1 MGQVFRFIQNFVRR
15 HLETYGIV
23 VWYDPQGLYAPVV
36 AALEKEVQV
45 LHYQGSYLTLRHAAD
60 AALEAGSTT
69 ERLGETFPRL
79 LIYLP
84 IPPEET
90 HHALVELETA
100 GVVLAPGQRP
110 DPRTDM
116 PRNTDL
122 AFLAQAALQDH
133 LPEAMLRQ
141 VVAEIAAGKLGL
153 EEVDH
158 LVRPPEVPVALS
170 TFYQTRAPEELLLA
184 FLTGGERDADL
195 RSRGLLEDFEG
206 FLRTHLGLE
215 RLPKGDPARLRAYVA
230 SHLLVT
236 EAAVVSGTVEE
247 GLWHGLPVLPSFQG
261 RELAVRTVQRWRRD
275 RNLTEAYTQWARK
288 VASQVSLPLEQL
300 ADEALM
306 RVETF
311 PQVDAL
317 LLERWAEDLAS
328 HAREA
333 DFLERLLPRLQ
344 KRRRGFWPQQEPSLA
359 LRWEVLLK
367 AAEVFRVALKV
378 HRALRKGR
386 VWKVEELVQ
395 AYTEGEVPWY
405 RLDQVYRGFEAARDG
420 LYEEAPSPAFR
431 KLVHQVRR
439 IYRDTLHRMAE
450 RFQKAWMR
458 KKGEDLERIPAQR
471 EVFRRF
477 VWPLVQDRHRVA
489 YILLDALRYDLVAE
503 FLAHRLEQEDL
514 VQDLQLSPAL
524 GTLPAMTPVGMAALL
539 PGAEGSLGLRE
550 DRGNP
555 VAEVEGRPLATQ
567 EDRVAFLAQR
577 MQQAGRS
584 FAHRKLEQL
593 YTLSDRELESL
604 KQVDVLLV
612 TAEEMDR
619 VAENLQPGVAQT
631 HFLQVLRRLW
641 PVLRR
646 LAEAG
651 FEHVILT
658 TDHGF
663 LLFGAPLEESE
674 KVEAPQG
681 KTLKVGRRYWIGREA
696 QPSPSYWLVTSVDL
710 GLLGDLTFAFPNGVS
725 AFRAPGGHAYYYHGG
740 LSLQEL
746 VLPVVRI
753 RLRTATEPQL
763 GDVHWSLEP
772 ISPRMTGRLVRL
784 VIRAEARQLFRPPQR
799 VRLEVDAGGRPLP
812 FRVVDA
818 SIRYNEVLDMFI
830 LEPSEPGGA
839 YPRGEVTLLFTE
851 LPSSGTVRFRLVN
864 ADTGAALTAPV
875 PVPVDI
881 AIR

>member
-1 MGQVFRFIQNFVRR
+1 MGQVFHFIQNFVRR
-15 HLETYGIV
+15 YLETYGIV

-45 LHYQGSYLTLRHAAD
+45 LRYQGSYLALRHAAD
-60 AALEAGSTT
+60 AVLEAGSTT

-84 IPPEET
+84 FSPEKT
-90 HHALVELETA
+90 RHALVELETA
-100 GVVLAPGQRP
+100 GVVLASGLRP

-116 PRNTDL
+116 PRNTHL
-122 AFLAQAALQDH
+122 AFLVQTALQDH

-141 VVAEIAAGKLGL
+141 VVAEIEAGKLSL
-153 EEVDH
+153 EDVDN

-184 FLTGGERDADL
+184 FLTGEERDVAL
-195 RSRGLLEDFEG
+195 RSRGLLGDLEG
-206 FLRTHLGLE
+206 FLHTYLGLE
-215 RLPKGDPARLRAYVA
+215 RLPKGDPARLRGYVA

-247 GLWHGLPVLPSFQG
+247 RIWQGLPVLPSFQG
-261 RELAVRTVQRWRRD
+261 RELAVKTVQRWRRD
-275 RNLTEAYTQWARK
+275 RNLTEAYTQWARQ
-288 VASQVSLPLEQL
+288 VASQLILPLEQL
-300 ADEALM
+300 SDEALM
-306 RVETF
+306 LVETF
-311 PQVDAL
+311 PQVDTL
-317 LLERWAEDLAS
+317 LLERWAEALAS
-328 HAREA
+328 RAREA
-333 DFLERLLPRLQ
+333 DFLHRLLPRLQ
-344 KRRRGFWPQQEPSLA
+344 ERRRGFWPQQEPSLA

-367 AAEVFRVALKV
+367 AAEVFGVALEV
-378 HRALRKGR
+378 QRVLRKGR
-386 VWKVEELVQ
+386 AWKVEELVQ
-395 AYTEGEVPWY
+395 AYTEGDVPWY
-405 RLDQVYRGFEAARDG
+405 RLDQVYRGFEAGRDG
-420 LYEEAPSPAFR
+420 LYEDVPSPAYR

-458 KKGEDLERIPAQR
+458 KKGEDLEQVPAQR

-503 FLAHRLEQEDL
+503 FLAHRSEQEDL
-514 VQDLQLSPAL
+514 VQELHLSPAL
-524 GTLPAMTPVGMAALL
+524 GTLPAITPVGMAALL

-550 DRGNP
+550 GRSHP
-555 VAEVEGRPLATQ
+555 VVEVDGRPLATH
-567 EDRVAFLAQR
+567 EDRVAFLAER
-577 MQQAGRS
+577 MQQIGRT

-641 PVLRR
+641 PALRR

-651 FEHVILT
+651 FEHVLLT

-696 QPSPSYWLVTSVDL
+696 QPSPSYLLMTSLDL
-710 GLLGDLTFAFPNGVS
+710 GLVGDLTFAFPNSVS
-725 AFRAPGGHAYYYHGG
+725 AFRSPGGHAYYYHGG

-746 VLPVVRI
+746 VLPVVHI
-753 RLRTATEPQL
+753 RLRTAMEPQL
-763 GDVHWSLEP
+763 GDVRWSLEP
-772 ISPRMTGRLVRL
+772 VSPRITGRLVRL

-799 VRLEVDAGGRPLP
+799 VRLEVDAEGQPLP

-818 SIRYNEVLDMFI
+818 SIRYNDVLDMFI
-830 LEPSEPGGA
+830 LEPSESGGA
-839 YPRGEVTLLFTE
+839 YPRGEVTLLFTQ
-851 LPSSGTVRFRLVN
+851 LPSSGMVTFRLVN
-864 ADTGAALTAPV
+864 ADTGAVLTAPV
-875 PVPVDI
+875 RVPVDI

>member
-1 MGQVFRFIQNFVRR
+1 MGEVLNFVQNFVRR

-23 VWYDPQGLYAPVV
+23 VWYDPRGVYAPVV
-36 AALEKEVQV
+36 EALEKEVQV
-45 LHYQGSYLTLRHAAD
+45 LRYQGSYLALRHAAD
-60 AALEAGSTT
+60 RALEAGSTT

-141 VVAEIAAGKLGL
+141 VVAEIAAGKLSL
-153 EEVDH
+153 EDVDN

-170 TFYQTRAPEELLLA
+170 TFYQTRSPEDLLLA
-184 FLTGGERDADL
+184 FLTGEERDAAL
-195 RSRGLLEDFEG
+195 RSRGLLGDLEG
-206 FLRTHLGLE
+206 FLRTYLGLE
-215 RLPKGDPARLRAYVA
+215 RLPKGDPVRLRGYVA

-247 GLWHGLPVLPSFQG
+247 SLWHGLPVLPSFQG
-261 RELAVRTVQRWRRD
+261 RELAVKTVQRWRRD
-275 RNLTEAYTQWARK
+275 RNLTETYSHWARK
-288 VASQVSLPLEQL
+288 VAAQVALPLERL
-300 ADEALM
+300 STEALM
-306 RVETF
+306 PVETF
-311 PQVDAL
+311 PQVDEI

-333 DFLERLLPRLQ
+333 DFLAQLLPRLQ
-344 KRRRGFWPQQEPSLA
+344 ERRRGFWPQQEPSLA
-359 LRWEVLLK
+359 LRWELLLK
-367 AAEVFRVALKV
+367 ATEVFQVALDV
-378 HRALRKGR
+378 HRVLRKGR
-386 VWKVEELVQ
+386 VWKVEELVL
-395 AYTEGEVPWY
+395 AYAAGEKPWY
-405 RLDQVYRGFEAARDG
+405 RLDQVYRAFEDAREG
-420 LYEEAPSPAFR
+420 LYEGAPSPAFH
-431 KLVHQVRR
+431 KLVHRVRR

-458 KKGEDLERIPAQR
+458 KKGEDLEQIPAQR
-471 EVFRRF
+471 EIFRRF
-477 VWPLVQDRHRVA
+477 VWPLVQDGHRVA

-503 FLAHRLEQEDL
+503 FLEHQREQEDL
-514 VQDLQLSPAL
+514 IQELHLSPAL

-555 VAEVEGRPLATQ
+555 VAEVDGRPLATQ
-567 EDRVAFLAQR
+567 EDRVAFLAER
-577 MQQAGRS
+577 MRQAGRT
-584 FAHRKLEQL
+584 FAHRKLAQL
-593 YTLSDRELESL
+593 YTLSAREVESL

-646 LAEAG
+646 LAEAD

-674 KVEAPQG
+674 KVDVPQG
-681 KTLKVGRRYWIGREA
+681 KTLKVGRRYWIGSEA
-696 QPSPSYWLVTSVDL
+696 QPSPSYLLVTSVDL
-710 GLLGDLTFAFPNGVS
+710 GLVGDLTFAFPNGVS
-725 AFRAPGGHAYYYHGG
+725 AFRSPGGHAYYYHGG

-763 GDVHWSLEP
+763 GDVHWSLKP
-772 ISPRMTGRLVRL
+772 VSPRITSRLVRL

-799 VRLEVDAGGRPLP
+799 VRLEVDAEGQPLS

-818 SIRYNEVLDMFI
+818 SIQYNEVLDMFI

-839 YPRGEVTLLFTE
+839 YPRGEITLLFTE
-851 LPSSGTVRFRLVN
+851 LPSSGTVTFRLVN
-864 ADTGAALTAPV
+864 ADTGAALTMPV